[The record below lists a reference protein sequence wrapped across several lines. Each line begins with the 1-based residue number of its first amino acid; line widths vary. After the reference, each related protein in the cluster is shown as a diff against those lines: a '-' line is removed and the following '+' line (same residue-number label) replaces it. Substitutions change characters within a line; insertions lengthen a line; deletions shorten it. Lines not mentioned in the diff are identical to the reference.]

1 MSEINEKLLNLRST
15 IFKNEN
21 TLKAHTLRLPIDLTA
36 QLDALAEYSS
46 KSKNTIATEILD
58 LGMAYFISSLDA
70 HERSDIA
77 ELYERHKQQI
87 MIDAMTEGK

>member
-1 MSEINEKLLNLRST
+1 MSDINEKLLNLRST

-21 TLKAHTLRLPIDLTA
+21 TLKAHTLRLPLDLTA

-58 LGMAYFISSLDA
+58 LGMSYFISSLDA
-70 HERSDIA
+70 AERFEIG

-87 MIDAMTEGK
+87 MRDAMAENK

>member
-21 TLKAHTLRLPIDLTA
+21 TVKAHTLRLPIDLTA

-46 KSKNTIATEILD
+46 KSKNTIATEIID
-58 LGMAYFISSLDA
+58 LGLAYFISSLAPD
-70 HERSDIA
+70 ERFEINEIYEKQKKLLFA
-77 ELYERHKQQI
+77 E
-87 MIDAMTEGK
+87 AMENK